1 ADQCTGLQGFLVFH
15 SFGGGTGSG
24 FTSLLMERLSVDY
37 GKKSKLEFSIY
48 PAPQVSTAVV
58 EPYNSILTTHTTLEH
73 SDCAFMVDNEAIY
86 DICRR
91 NLDIE
96 RPTYTNLNRLIG
108 QIVSSITASL
118 RFDGALNVDLT
129 EFQTNLV
136 PYPRIHFPLATYAP
150 VISAEKAYHEQ
161 LSVAEITNA
170 CFEPA
175 NQMVKCDP
183 RHGKYMA
190 CCLLYRGD
198 VVPKDVNAAIATIKT
213 KRTIQFVD
221 WCPTGFKVGI
231 NYQPPT
237 VVPGGDLA
245 KVQRAVCMLS
255 NTTAIAEAW
264 ARLDHKF
271 DLMYAKRAFVHWYV
285 GEGMEEGEFSEA
297 REDMAALEKDYEET
311 NLVPYPRIHFPLA
324 TYAPVISAEK
334 AYHEQLSV
342 AEITNACFEPANQMV
357 KCDPR
362 HGKYMACCLLYRGDV
377 VPKDVNAAIATI
389 KTKRSI
395 QFVDWCPT
403 GFKVGINYQPP
414 TVVPG
419 GDLAKVQR
427 AVCMLSNT
435 TAIAEAWARLD
446 HKFDLMYAKRAFV
459 HWYVGEGMEEGEFS
473 EAREDMAALEKDY
486 EEVGVDSVEGEG
498 EEEGEEY

>member
-1 ADQCTGLQGFLVFH
+1 MADHTDYECALVIGLRPPLSHGIAGNLTAQFSAGAAEEDAEGVPRGGAGPSRLPRDLSREWTGRSNCDLPRSLPSLGTVMQQGSCWPSMSVPGPLPPSVSQQRRRLYLEQLGWAGPAGRRAGEESSRHDEVRAGTYRQLFHPEQLITGKEDAANNYARGHYTVGKESIDLVLDRIRKLTDACSGLQGFLIFH

-24 FTSLLMERLSVDY
+24 FTSLLMERLSLDY
-37 GKKSKLEFSIY
+37 GKKSKLEFAIY

-96 RPTYTNLNRLIG
+96 RPTYTNLNRLIS

-136 PYPRIHFPLATYAP
+136 PYPRIHFPLVTYAP
-150 VISAEKAYHEQ
+150 IISAEKAYHEQ
-161 LSVAEITNA
+161 LSVAEITSS
-170 CFEPA
+170 CFEP
-175 NQMVKCDP
+175 NSQMVKCDP

-190 CCLLYRGD
+190 CCMLYRGD
-198 VVPKDVNAAIATIKT
+198 VVPKDVNVAIAAIKT

-297 REDMAALEKDYEET
+297 REDL
-311 NLVPYPRIHFPLA
+311 
-324 TYAPVISAEK
+324 
-334 AYHEQLSV
+334 
-342 AEITNACFEPANQMV
+342 
-357 KCDPR
+357 
-362 HGKYMACCLLYRGDV
+362 
-377 VPKDVNAAIATI
+377 
-389 KTKRSI
+389 
-395 QFVDWCPT
+395 
-403 GFKVGINYQPP
+403 
-414 TVVPG
+414 
-419 GDLAKVQR
+419 
-427 AVCMLSNT
+427 
-435 TAIAEAWARLD
+435 
-446 HKFDLMYAKRAFV
+446 
-459 HWYVGEGMEEGEFS
+459 
-473 EAREDMAALEKDY
+473 AALEKDY
-486 EEVGVDSVEGEG
+486 EEVGTDSFEEENEG
-498 EEEGEEY
+498 EEF